1 MEILKGNSNNRFWG
15 FEYKGY
21 TFWRTAIKVY
31 KAEEMENRKWRGL
44 GRGGYE
50 YAVFA
55 DNKIFTFFS
64 LREVKEFINA
74 RKDYMEAKKRMDE
87 VMEGAIVS

>member
-1 MEILKGNSNNRFWG
+1 MEILKDSRNNRFWG
-15 FEYKGY
+15 MEYKDQTY
-21 TFWRTAIKVY
+21 YRTAIKVY
-31 KAEEMENRKWRGL
+31 KAEEMENGKWRGL

-87 VMEGAIVS
+87 VMEGAMVI